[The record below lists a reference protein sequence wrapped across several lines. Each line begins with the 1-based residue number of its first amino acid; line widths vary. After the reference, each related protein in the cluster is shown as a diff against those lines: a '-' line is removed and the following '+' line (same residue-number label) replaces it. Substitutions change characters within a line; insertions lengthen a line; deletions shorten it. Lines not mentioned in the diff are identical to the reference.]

1 MGRPRTWTD
10 RQLRRAVL
18 ASKTWEEVAGRLRL
32 AHANPSVTRR
42 ARELGLDTSHFL
54 RVGVIDT
61 RPYATEVLGDAIYDE
76 VEEHE
81 PGTHL
86 RSIVA
91 KMSALRARRDH
102 QVRVL
107 YRRGMRLKDIAHWA
121 ELSVPEV
128 AEIVRP
134 VPDR

>member
-54 RVGVIDT
+54 RRGVVDT
-61 RPYATEVLGDAIYDE
+61 RPYATEVLGHAIYDE
-76 VEEHE
+76 HHEHF
-81 PGTHL
+81 PDQRL
-86 RSIVA
+86 RSLAGDIKV
-91 KMSALRARRDH
+91 LEARRDV
-102 QVRVL
+102 QIRQM
-107 YRRGMRLKDIAHWA
+107 RRDGVGVATLAEWA
-121 ELSVPEV
+121 DVSPSYVVQICRTDP
-128 AEIVRP
+128 
-134 VPDR
+134 